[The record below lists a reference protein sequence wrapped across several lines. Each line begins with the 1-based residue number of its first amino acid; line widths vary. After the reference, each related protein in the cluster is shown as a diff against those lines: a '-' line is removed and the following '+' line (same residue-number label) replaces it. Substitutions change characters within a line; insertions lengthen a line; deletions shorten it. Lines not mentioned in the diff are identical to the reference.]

1 MWTIF
6 HDHMSDTNYCLVS
19 LSSRPD
25 RFPLPVSLQGR
36 VHLCTPCKQT
46 NVTPWFHSS
55 GHVFIRLGF
64 PARIAAATQ
73 QFLHGFTSQAMSFPV
88 MIAAAY
94 IVVFTL
100 VFSSGHVLNKVAKL
114 SVAYLEVSFLSKPE
128 PGSPVGGSL
137 GKPSSVLCPL
147 SNSVL
152 CPLSSVLCPLPSC
165 LSCPSPLT
173 STTVRLL
180 SRSNRL
186 DTFTL
191 SRRDAHCAP
200 STPHT

>member
-1 MWTIF
+1 MGPAPIANCRTQAEVRLQHRYRVSPRFPDTFLTSRPEVICTSIWTIF

-114 SVAYLEVSFLSKPE
+114 SVAYLEVSFLSRPE

-137 GKPSSVLCPL
+137 SKPSSVLSQTL
-147 SNSVL
+147 SSALLSVL
-152 CPLSSVLCPLPSC
+152 P
-165 LSCPSPLT
+165 
-173 STTVRLL
+173 
-180 SRSNRL
+180 
-186 DTFTL
+186 
-191 SRRDAHCAP
+191 
-200 STPHT
+200 